1 MFILAKMVA
10 HLLAVVSLKK
20 QKKNYPS
27 PSAWLAAYQAPK
39 ADTVRP
45 YAATPSSSRLPNI
58 VHASTLPAARHH
70 TPFVLRIYS

>member
-45 YAATPSSSRLPNI
+45 YAATPSSSRDPHDD
-58 VHASTLPAARHH
+58 HAHSARA
-70 TPFVLRIYS
+70 LMGRRA